1 MFEGSPLEYYIKKFS
16 EYDPV
21 ISAHVIET
29 MDVEESA
36 EVFKSLPPH
45 ISKTI
50 FENLQNEYAARLLG
64 RLPDDMAGEIIRS
77 MEPLK
82 VSLIVSVCPMSLKGK
97 IAQNLTEKQ
106 KREIGELLEYPKDS
120 VGYMMSPIY
129 LALRGD
135 LRISDAVNKIK
146 MMAGQENMPLSYVY
160 VVDADFK
167 LAGVLSMR
175 DLLIRDP
182 QKKLSEVMIKN
193 IFYLDAFM
201 DVEDAASIVS
211 KQKFFAVPVVD
222 SSQKLVGIVNTS
234 QLLSDMQEE
243 YSADIQTIFGVHSD
257 ERPFSST
264 VFSLKKRLPWLN
276 VNLATAFLA
285 GAVVALFEGTI
296 AKVTVL
302 AVFLPIVASQGGN
315 GGAQSLAVVMRGLV
329 MREIS
334 KSDFPKLL
342 WKELKLGLI
351 NGIITGII
359 TALIA
364 YLWQGN
370 ATLGLVVG
378 LAMVVS
384 LLIAGLSGAVIPLG
398 LKSLGFDPAQSSMI
412 ILTTVTDILG
422 LAALLG
428 LATIFF
434 GLSI

>member
-36 EVFKSLPPH
+36 EVLKSLPAD

-50 FENLQNEYAARLLG
+50 FENLQNDYAARLLG
-64 RLPDDMAGEIIRS
+64 YLPDGAAGEIIRS

-82 VSLIVSVCPMSLKGK
+82 VSMIVGVCPKDLKDR
-97 IAQNLTEKQ
+97 IAHNLTEKQ
-106 KREIGELLEYPKDS
+106 KREIGEMLEYPKDS
-120 VGYMMSPIY
+120 VGYMMSPIF
-129 LALRGD
+129 LALRDD

-146 MMAGQENMPLSYVY
+146 LMAEHESMPLSYVY
-160 VVDADFK
+160 VVDEDSR

-175 DLLIRDP
+175 DLLIGEPHKR
-182 QKKLSEVMIKN
+182 LSDVMIKN
-193 IFYLDAFM
+193 VFYLNAFM
-201 DVEDAASIVS
+201 NSEDAASIVS

-222 SSQKLVGIVNTS
+222 NAQKLVGIVNTS
-234 QLLSDMQEE
+234 RLLSDMQEE
-243 YSADIQTIFGVHSD
+243 YSADIQTIFGVSGD
-257 ERPFSST
+257 ERPFSDT

-285 GAVVALFEGTI
+285 GAVVALFEGAI
-296 AKVTVL
+296 AEITVL

-334 KSDFPKLL
+334 KGDFPKLL
-342 WKELKLGLI
+342 WKEIKLGFV
-351 NGIITGII
+351 NGVVTGLI
-359 TALIA
+359 TAVIA
-364 YLWQGN
+364 YIWQGD
-370 ATLGLVVG
+370 ATLGIVVG
-378 LAMVVS
+378 LAMVVN
-384 LLIAGLSGAVIPLG
+384 LIIAGLSGTMVPMG

-412 ILTTVTDILG
+412 ILTTVTDIVG
-422 LAALLG
+422 FAAFLG

-434 GLSI
+434 GLSM

>member
-16 EYDPV
+16 DYDPV

-29 MDVEESA
+29 MDIEESA
-36 EVFKSLPPH
+36 EVFGSLPPQ

-50 FENLQNEYAARLLG
+50 FENLQNEYAAKLLG
-64 RLPDDMAGEIIRS
+64 SLPDDIAGEIIRS
-77 MEPLK
+77 IEPLK
-82 VSLIVSVCPMSLKGK
+82 VSLIVSVCPMSLKNK

-106 KREIGELLEYPKDS
+106 KREIGDLLEYPKDS
-120 VGYMMSPIY
+120 VGYMMSPIF
-129 LALRGD
+129 LALRDD

-146 MMAGQENMPLSYVY
+146 LLAGQENMPLSYVY

-175 DLLIRDP
+175 DLLIGEPHR
-182 QKKLSEVMIKN
+182 KLSDVMIKN
-193 IFYLDAFM
+193 VFCLNSFM
-201 DVEDAASIVS
+201 DVNDAASIVS

-222 SSQKLVGIVNTS
+222 NTQKLVGIVNTS
-234 QLLSDMQEE
+234 RLLSDMQDE
-243 YSADIQTIFGVHSD
+243 YSADIQTIFGVSSE

-264 VFSLKKRLPWLN
+264 FFSLRKRLPWLN

-285 GAVVALFEGTI
+285 AGVVSMFQDTI
-296 AKVTVL
+296 AKITVL

-334 KSDFPKLL
+334 KGDFPKLL
-342 WKELKLGLI
+342 WKEVKLGIANGLI
-351 NGIITGII
+351 VGLI

-364 YLWQGN
+364 YAWQRDV
-370 ATLGLVVG
+370 TLGVVIG
-378 LAMVVS
+378 LAMIIN
-384 LLIAGLSGAVIPLG
+384 LLIAGLSGAMVPIG

-412 ILTTVTDILG
+412 ILTTVTDIVG
-422 LAALLG
+422 FAAFLG

-434 GLSI
+434 RLSM

>member
-1 MFEGSPLEYYIKKFS
+1 MDGSPLEFYVKKFS

-29 MDVEESA
+29 MDADESA
-36 EVFKSLPPH
+36 EVLKSLPADV
-45 ISKTI
+45 SKTI
-50 FENLQNEYAARLLG
+50 FENLQNEYAALLLG
-64 RLPDDMAGEIIRS
+64 ELPDDLAGEIIRG

-82 VSLIVSVCPMSLKGK
+82 VSLIVSVCPMALKDK

-120 VGYMMSPIY
+120 VGYIMSPIF
-129 LALRGD
+129 LALRDD

-146 MMAGQENMPLSYVY
+146 AMAGQENMPLSYVY
-160 VVDADFK
+160 VVDAESR

-182 QKKLSEVMIKN
+182 HKKLSEVMIAN
-193 IFYLDAFM
+193 VFYLNAFM

-222 SSQKLVGIVNTS
+222 NSGKLVGIVNTS

-243 YSADIQTIFGVHSD
+243 YSADIQTIFGVSSE

-276 VNLATAFLA
+276 INLATAFLA
-285 GAVVALFEGTI
+285 GAVVAVFESTI
-296 AKVTVL
+296 ARLTVL

-342 WKELKLGLI
+342 WKEIKLGLV
-351 NGIITGII
+351 NGIVIGIV
-359 TALIA
+359 TAVIA

-370 ATLGLVVG
+370 AMLGAVVG
-378 LAMVVS
+378 LAMIVN
-384 LLIAGLSGAVIPLG
+384 LIIAGLSGAVIPIG
-398 LKSLGFDPAQSSMI
+398 LKSVGLDPAQSSMI
-412 ILTTVTDILG
+412 ILTTVTDVVGFAAFLG
-422 LAALLG
+422 LASV
-428 LATIFF
+428 FF
-434 GLSI
+434 GVSV

>member
-1 MFEGSPLEYYIKKFS
+1 MFQGSPLEYYIKKFS

-45 ISKTI
+45 VSKTI
-50 FENLQNEYAARLLG
+50 FENLQNEYAAMLLG

-82 VSLIVSVCPMSLKGK
+82 VSLIVSVCPMALKDK
-97 IAQNLTEKQ
+97 IANNLTEKQ
-106 KREIGELLEYPKDS
+106 KREIGELLEYPRDS
-120 VGYMMSPIY
+120 VGYMMSPIF
-129 LALRGD
+129 LALRDD
-135 LRISDAVNKIK
+135 LRISDAVAKIK
-146 MMAGQENMPLSYVY
+146 QMAGQENMPLSYVY

-182 QKKLSEVMIKN
+182 HMKLSDVMIKN
-193 IFYLDAFM
+193 VFYLNAFM

-222 SSQKLVGIVNTS
+222 NNQKLVGIVNTS

-257 ERPFSST
+257 ERPFSDT

-276 VNLATAFLA
+276 INLATAFLA
-285 GAVVALFEGTI
+285 GAVVALFDSTI

-302 AVFLPIVASQGGN
+302 AVFIPIVASQGGN

-351 NGIITGII
+351 NGVITGLI
-359 TALIA
+359 TAVIA
-364 YLWQGN
+364 YIWLGD
-370 ATLGLVVG
+370 ATLGYVVG
-378 LAMVVS
+378 LAMIIS
-384 LLIAGLSGAVIPLG
+384 LLIAGLSGAVIPIGLKALG
-398 LKSLGFDPAQSSMI
+398 LDPAQSSMI

-434 GLSI
+434 GVTL

>member
-16 EYDPV
+16 DYDPV

-29 MDVEESA
+29 MDTEESA
-36 EVFKSLPPH
+36 EVFKSLPPR

-50 FENLQNEYAARLLG
+50 FENLQNEYAAKLLG
-64 RLPDDMAGEIIRS
+64 GLPDGIAGEIIRG
-77 MEPLK
+77 MDPLK
-82 VSLIVSVCPMSLKGK
+82 VSLIVSVCPMALKDK

-106 KREIGELLEYPKDS
+106 KREVGELLEYPKDS
-120 VGYMMSPIY
+120 VGYMMSSIF
-129 LALRGD
+129 LALRDD

-182 QKKLSEVMIKN
+182 QRKLSEVMIQN
-193 IFYLDAFM
+193 VFSLNAFM

-222 SSQKLVGIVNTS
+222 NARKLVGIVNTS
-234 QLLSDMQEE
+234 QIMSDMHEE
-243 YSADIQTIFGVHSD
+243 YSADIQTIFGVSSD
-257 ERPFSST
+257 ERPFSDT
-264 VFSLKKRLPWLN
+264 LFSLRKRLPWLN

-285 GAVVALFEGTI
+285 GSVVAAFESTI
-296 AKVTVL
+296 AKITVL

-334 KSDFPKLL
+334 KGDFPKLV

-351 NGIITGII
+351 NGIITGLI
-359 TALIA
+359 TAVIA
-364 YLWQGN
+364 YIWQGD
-370 ATLGLVVG
+370 ATLGVVVG
-378 LAMVVS
+378 LAMIVS
-384 LLIAGLSGAVIPLG
+384 LIIAGLSGAMIPLG

-412 ILTTVTDILG
+412 ILTTVTDITG
-422 LAALLG
+422 FAAFLG

-434 GLSI
+434 GLKI

>member
-1 MFEGSPLEYYIKKFS
+1 MFDGSPLEYYIKKFS

-29 MDVEESA
+29 MEVEESA

-50 FENLQNEYAARLLG
+50 FENLQNEYAAMLLG
-64 RLPDDMAGEIIRS
+64 RLPDEIAGEIIRS

-82 VSLIVSVCPMSLKGK
+82 VSLIVSVCPIALKDK
-97 IAQNLTEKQ
+97 IATNLTEKQ

-120 VGYMMSPIY
+120 VGYMMSPIF
-129 LALRGD
+129 LALRDD
-135 LRISDAVNKIK
+135 LRISDAVSKIK
-146 MMAGQENMPLSYVY
+146 QMAGQENMPLSYVY

-182 QKKLSEVMIKN
+182 HMKLSDVMIKN
-193 IFYLDAFM
+193 VFYLNAFM
-201 DVEDAASIVS
+201 ELEDAASIVS

-222 SSQKLVGIVNTS
+222 NNQKLVGIVNTS
-234 QLLSDMQEE
+234 QLFSDMQEE

-257 ERPFSST
+257 ERPFSDT
-264 VFSLKKRLPWLN
+264 VFSLRKRLPWLN

-285 GAVVALFEGTI
+285 GAVVALFESTI
-296 AKVTVL
+296 AAVTVL
-302 AVFLPIVASQGGN
+302 AIFIPIVASQGGN
-315 GGAQSLAVVMRGLV
+315 GGAQSLAVIMRGLV

-334 KSDFPKLL
+334 KSDFPKLV
-342 WKELKLGLI
+342 WKEIKLGLI
-351 NGIITGII
+351 NGVVTGLI
-359 TALIA
+359 TAVIA
-364 YLWQGN
+364 YLWLGD
-370 ATLGLVVG
+370 ATLGFVVG
-378 LAMVVS
+378 LAMIIS
-384 LLIAGLSGAVIPLG
+384 LLIAGLSGAVIPIG

-428 LATIFF
+428 LATLFF
-434 GLSI
+434 GVSL